1 MKLRIET
8 SVERLQS
15 IFNGEDFLVP
25 GFIDKVMNLQ
35 DDIEK
40 MKMGSK
46 AAGARVRKIMMH
58 INSLTKEARNETILN
73 DEEKKNIERNNKLKE
88 LGI

>member
-15 IFNGEDFLVP
+15 IFNGEDFL
-25 GFIDKVMNLQ
+25 INDKVMNLQ
-35 DDIEK
+35 YDIEK
-40 MKMGSK
+40 MKRGSK
-46 AAGARVRKIMMH
+46 AAGARVRKMMMH